1 MAKFGIA
8 GEGITDQIVIE
19 NILCGFYKDYDDLD
33 NEVRYTQPPTDE
45 TDSKKQPPKGGWTRL
60 FNYLGS
66 ELFLD
71 DILND
76 EYMIIQVDTDVSEE
90 IGFEVSRNC
99 STIELIEKVRERLI
113 LEINKNNNAYNQ
125 HEDKIIFAISVHSL
139 ECWILP
145 LYLTKKG
152 EVIHKCFE
160 KLIKEVPKVSKKLKV
175 NKNSNDYD
183 KLSRDFL
190 KHKILIEKASENS
203 SFQIFINALPNEI

>member
-33 NEVRYTQPPTDE
+33 DEIRYTQPSTDA
-45 TDSKKQPPKGGWTRL
+45 TDSKEQPPKGGWTRL
-60 FNYLGS
+60 FTYLSS

-76 EYMIIQVDTDVSEE
+76 DYIIIQVDTDVSEE

-99 STIELIEKVRERLI
+99 STTELIEKVIERLI
-113 LEINKNNNAYNQ
+113 VEMNKNNNAYIEYQ
-125 HEDKIIFAISVHSL
+125 EKIVFAISVHSL

-145 LYLTKKG
+145 IYSMKKG
-152 EVIHKCFE
+152 EVEHQCFE
-160 KLIKEVPKVSKKLKV
+160 KLSKEVSKVSKKLKV
-175 NKNSNDYD
+175 KKERRIYD
-183 KLSRDFL
+183 KLSHDFL
-190 KHKILIEKASENS
+190 KHKNLIKIASKNS
-203 SFQIFINALPNEI
+203 SFQIFINKLPQNI